1 MKILII
7 AIINNLNLDLEFKSL
22 SLSLSLNVDL
32 INQLSLKLSDNNDK

>member
-22 SLSLSLNVDL
+22 SLSLNVDL